1 MLLYISLLY
10 TMKYLGGKQR
20 LGKYIS
26 PVLLQ
31 IYEFYKNHLK
41 GYLEP
46 FCGSLGVLKNM
57 TENNINK
64 IEANDYHPDLIQLW
78 KEVQSG
84 SFIFPKS
91 IFDDEYKV
99 AILLETKCIQGVCY
113 GMSFGGR
120 FFGAYS
126 QKYLNGKN
134 EDFCKEMVNSLN
146 RIAPKIKNVKFTNKD
161 YLSLKP
167 KNMLIYCDPPYEKT
181 KFPIKYRRDVKKYD
195 IFDNTKFWETVRNW
209 SKNNIVIVS
218 ETDAPSDFVEIWKFE
233 RYRSAA
239 QSNKTRFAN
248 DSSTHKVEKL
258 FVHKSTKQL
267 ENILKCRFNN
277 NYILLYRLLRYM
289 NLMILSYTS
298 HIVV

>member
-1 MLLYISLLY
+1 
-10 TMKYLGGKQR
+10 MKYLGGKQI

-31 IYEFYKNHLK
+31 IWEIYKDQLK

-57 TENNINK
+57 THINK
-64 IEANDYHPDLIQLW
+64 IHANDYHPDLIQLW

-84 SFIFPKS
+84 KFVYPKS
-91 IFDDEYKV
+91 ISEEEYNEAK
-99 AILLETKCIQGVCY
+99 LLESPNAHKAFVGF

-126 QKYLNGKN
+126 QKYLNGKK
-134 EDFCKEMVNSLN
+134 EDFCKEMVNSLT
-146 RIAPKIKNVKFTNKD
+146 RIAPKIQKVKFTNKD
-161 YLSLKP
+161 YLTLKP
-167 KNMLIYCDPPYEKT
+167 ENMLIYCDPPYEKT

-195 IFDNTKFWETVRNW
+195 VFDNQEFWDTIRKW
-209 SKNNIVIVS
+209 SKKNIVVVS
-218 ETDAPSDFVEIWKFE
+218 ETDAPDDFVEIWHFE

-239 QSNKTRFAN
+239 QSSKTRFA
-248 DSSTHKVEKL
+248 DSNSPTRKVEKL

-267 ENILKCRFNN
+267 NNILN
-277 NYILLYRLLRYM
+277 M
-289 NLMILSYTS
+289 NFSVNKDDGL
-298 HIVV
+298 

>member
-31 IYEFYKNHLK
+31 IYEFYKNQLK

-46 FCGSLGVLKNM
+46 FCGSLGVLKNI
-57 TENNINK
+57 TENNIEK

-84 SFIFPKS
+84 SFVFPNS
-91 IFDDEYKV
+91 ISEEEYKE
-99 AILLETKCIQGVCY
+99 AKLLESPSAYKAFVGF

-134 EDFCKEMVNSLN
+134 EDFCKEMVNSLK
-146 RIAPKIKNVKFTNKD
+146 RIGPKIKNVKFTNKD

-167 KNMLIYCDPPYEKT
+167 ENMLIYCDPPYEKT

-195 IFDNTKFWETVRNW
+195 VFDNAKFWDTVRKW
-209 SKNNIVIVS
+209 SKKNIVIVS

-258 FVHKSTKQL
+258 FIHNSTKQL
-267 ENILKCRFNN
+267 DNILKMSF
-277 NYILLYRLLRYM
+277 
-289 NLMILSYTS
+289 
-298 HIVV
+298 